1 MRLDK
6 LTIALVAIAGF
17 AVDAAGLAI
26 AAEPNP
32 PVTYFLDQASDAA
45 DVPINLPADA
55 KNVVVAKVRFLER
68 AVWLGGRH
76 CEGCTND
83 ILFTRIKVT
92 EVKRGSAEIGQVF
105 DVRMGLRNENREFAY
120 PHTPDQRRRE
130 YTAVVYSSDDGL
142 YRLASFPM
150 SYSQYVLWDAER
162 WAYET
167 RRMKNP
173 AQVGNPD

>member
-1 MRLDK
+1 MRLGK
-6 LTIALVAIAGF
+6 FTIDLIATFSF
-17 AVDAAGLAI
+17 AVNAARLAA
-26 AAEPNP
+26 AAELKP
-32 PVTYFLDQASDAA
+32 PVAYFLEQTSDAA

-55 KNVVVAKVRFLER
+55 KDVVVARVRFIEP

-105 DVRMGLRNENREFAY
+105 DVRMGLRSDYREFAY

-130 YTAVVYSSDDGL
+130 YSAVIYSSDDGL
-142 YRLASFPM
+142 YRLASFPI
-150 SYSQYVLWDAER
+150 SHSQYVLWAAER
-162 WAYET
+162 SAYELQ
-167 RRMKNP
+167 RMKNP
-173 AQVGNPD
+173 VQGPNPN